1 MWRNQA
7 YERKPYRADHLP
19 DRGREDKN
27 QRPHGGGGDYFD
39 ELLERIRDIRTSEKA
54 FWRKVLDI
62 YAASADYSAKAEES
76 AIFSRTVQNKMLFA
90 ATGHTAAELV
100 SGRANALLLLMG
112 VLKLK
117 GA

>member
-27 QRPHGGGGDYFD
+27 QRPHGGGGYYFD
-39 ELLERIRDIRTSEKA
+39 ELLERIRDIRSSEKM
-54 FWRKVLDI
+54 FWRK
-62 YAASADYSAKAEES
+62 
-76 AIFSRTVQNKMLFA
+76 VQNKMLFA
-90 ATGHTAAELV
+90 AAIHTAAELV
-100 SGRANALLLLMG
+100 SGRANALLPPTG
-112 VLKLK
+112 VLRLK